1 MCSKDMETVII
12 IFTSCESGME
22 GTTVNFWLNF
32 IMVLDTAVTL
42 VTSCHV
48 L

>member
-1 MCSKDMETVII
+1 METVIVV
-12 IFTSCESGME
+12 FTRMK
-22 GTTVNFWLNF
+22 GTIVNFWLNF
-32 IMVLDTAVTL
+32 IMVLGTAVTL

>member
-1 MCSKDMETVII
+1 METVIVV
-12 IFTSCESGME
+12 FTRTE

-42 VTSCHV
+42 VTPCHV